1 ELLLRMRDERGE
13 LVPPDA
19 FIPAAERYNL
29 MPSLDRWV
37 ITQVM
42 SSLVYREHRAR
53 APYMLAV
60 NLSGTTLNDSRF
72 LDFLLDELAADAIP
86 PGALCFEIT
95 ETAAIAN
102 LGNVVSFMNALK
114 ERGCRFSLDDFGT
127 GLSSLTYLKHLPVD
141 YVKIDGQFIR
151 NVTRDPTDESMV
163 DAIARMARA
172 LNIKTIA
179 ERVEGRDVLKRLAE
193 IGIAYA
199 QGYYIA
205 VPQPISELP
214 APPAPDPRKRCLTP
228 FLRTPFCG
236 GVGAAVR
243 RAEVRYAIGM
253 SAHADFAPLI
263 APDEP
268 PAYAAVS
275 SGRPR
280 AGREVVFVCDHAS
293 NRVPAALGR
302 LGLDERHLLD
312 HIAWDIG
319 AASVALKLTEW
330 LGGRGVLGGYSR
342 LVVDLNRSLEDG
354 SAFTPLSDGVLVPGN
369 LGLDA
374 AAKAARAEAIYW
386 PYHDAVARA
395 LDEATTDD

>member
-214 APPAPDPRKRCLTP
+214 IGRAAGTAGAGPPKKVSDTFFADT
-228 FLRTPFCG
+228 FLRRRRCRRSARRSALRYWHVRARRFRSADRP
-236 GVGAAVR
+236 R
-243 RAEVRYAIGM
+243 RASRLRGRVLGQ
-253 SAHADFAPLI
+253 
-263 APDEP
+263 
-268 PAYAAVS
+268 AA
-275 SGRPR
+275 GRP
-280 AGREVVFVCDHAS
+280 
-293 NRVPAALGR
+293 
-302 LGLDERHLLD
+302 
-312 HIAWDIG
+312 
-319 AASVALKLTEW
+319 
-330 LGGRGVLGGYSR
+330 
-342 LVVDLNRSLEDG
+342 
-354 SAFTPLSDGVLVPGN
+354 
-369 LGLDA
+369 
-374 AAKAARAEAIYW
+374 
-386 PYHDAVARA
+386 
-395 LDEATTDD
+395 